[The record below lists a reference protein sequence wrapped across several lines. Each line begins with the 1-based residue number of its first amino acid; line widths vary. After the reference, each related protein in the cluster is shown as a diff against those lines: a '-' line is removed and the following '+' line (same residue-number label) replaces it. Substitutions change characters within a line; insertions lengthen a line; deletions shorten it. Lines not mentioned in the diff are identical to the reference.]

1 MPPGFSDNSYG
12 SEYEYRPREELV
24 IVQPATNKK
33 RETIRNLHLIPA
45 LLVAIGPVFAQWVL
59 DKNFH
64 NHRFLT
70 RSELVMLSLTSQWR
84 LLGGLLEGFFCIIYQ

>member
-45 LLVAIGPVFAQWVL
+45 LLVCSY
-59 DKNFH
+59 K
-64 NHRFLT
+64 
-70 RSELVMLSLTSQWR
+70 SC
-84 LLGGLLEGFFCIIYQ
+84 FCTVGT